1 MAFTAEEEAA
11 LRGII
16 AIYKT
21 QAPSLSDD
29 VAEIAPALYDQWT
42 GDGHYYTAGERVERG
57 GTLYVCLQPHTSQ
70 ADWAPSAAPSL
81 WARNLAA
88 ADSPGATDV
97 PAWEQPDATN
107 GYPTGAVAP
116 TAAASGNHLLT
127 TTFGSRGRLALKRF
141 GRWWTND

>member
-42 GDGHYYTAGERVERG
+42 GGGHYYTAGERVEHG
-57 GTLYVCLQPHTSQ
+57 GTLYACLQPHTSQ
-70 ADWAPSAAPSL
+70 ADWTPAAAPSL

-88 ADSPGATDV
+88 ADSRTQRMCRMGAAGRYERIPNRRGGD
-97 PAWEQPDATN
+97 PRRQK
-107 GYPTGAVAP
+107 VAI
-116 TAAASGNHLLT
+116 AC
-127 TTFGSRGRLALKRF
+127 
-141 GRWWTND
+141 

>member
-42 GDGHYYTAGERVERG
+42 GDGHYYTAGERVEHG

-70 ADWAPSAAPSL
+70 ADWTPAAAPSL

-88 ADSPGATDV
+88 ADSPDATDV

-107 GYPTGAVAP
+107 GYPTGAVV
-116 TAAASGNHLLT
+116 THG
-127 TTFGSRGRLALKRF
+127 GSKWQSLVDNNVWEPGVAGTETL
-141 GRWWTND
+141 WQVVDE

>member
-42 GDGHYYTAGERVERG
+42 GDGHYYTAGERVEHG

-70 ADWAPSAAPSL
+70 ADWTPAAAPSL

-88 ADSPGATDV
+88 ADSP
-97 PAWEQPDATN
+97 DATN
-107 GYPTGAVAP
+107 GYPTGAVV
-116 TAAASGNHLLT
+116 THG
-127 TTFGSRGRLALKRF
+127 GSKWQSLVDNNVWEPGVAGTETL
-141 GRWWTND
+141 WQVVDE

>member
-16 AIYKT
+16 AIYKS

-42 GDGHYYTAGERVERG
+42 GDGHYYTAGERVEHG

-70 ADWAPSAAPSL
+70 ADWTPAA
-81 WARNLAA
+81 
-88 ADSPGATDV
+88 T
-97 PAWEQPDATN
+97 
-107 GYPTGAVAP
+107 
-116 TAAASGNHLLT
+116 SGNRLLT

>member
-42 GDGHYYTAGERVERG
+42 GDG
-57 GTLYVCLQPHTSQ
+57 P
-70 ADWAPSAAPSL
+70 
-81 WARNLAA
+81 
-88 ADSPGATDV
+88 
-97 PAWEQPDATN
+97 
-107 GYPTGAVAP
+107 
-116 TAAASGNHLLT
+116 LLH
-127 TTFGSRGRLALKRF
+127 RR
-141 GRWWTND
+141 

>member
-42 GDGHYYTAGERVERG
+42 GDGHYYTAGERVEHG

-70 ADWAPSAAPSL
+70 ADWTPAAAPSL

-88 ADSPGATDV
+88 ADSRAQRMCPHGSSRTLRTDTQ
-97 PAWEQPDATN
+97 PA
-107 GYPTGAVAP
+107 
-116 TAAASGNHLLT
+116 
-127 TTFGSRGRLALKRF
+127 
-141 GRWWTND
+141 RW

>member
-42 GDGHYYTAGERVERG
+42 GDGHYYTAGERVEFG
-57 GTLYVCLQPHTSQ
+57 GALYVCLQPHTSQ
-70 ADWAPSAAPSL
+70 PGWAPGAAPSL
-81 WARNLAA
+81 WAKNLAA
-88 ADSPGATDV
+88 ADSPDTSDA
-97 PAWEQPDATN
+97 PAWEQPDAAN
-107 GYPTGAVAP
+107 GYASGAVV
-116 TAAASGNHLLT
+116 SHG
-127 TTFGSRGRLALKRF
+127 GRKWQSLVDNNVWEPGVAGTETIWREV
-141 GRWWTND
+141 D

>member
-42 GDGHYYTAGERVERG
+42 GDGHYYTAGERVEHG
-57 GTLYVCLQPHTSQ
+57 GTLYVL
-70 ADWAPSAAPSL
+70 SL
-81 WARNLAA
+81 I
-88 ADSPGATDV
+88 
-97 PAWEQPDATN
+97 
-107 GYPTGAVAP
+107 
-116 TAAASGNHLLT
+116 HI
-127 TTFGSRGRLALKRF
+127 
-141 GRWWTND
+141 

>member
-16 AIYKT
+16 AIYKS

-42 GDGHYYTAGERVERG
+42 GDGHYYTAGERVEHG

-70 ADWAPSAAPSL
+70 ADWTPAAAPSL

-88 ADSPGATDV
+88 ADSPDATDV
-97 PAWEQPDATN
+97 PAWHIRM
-107 GYPTGAVAP
+107 GAAGRNERLP
-116 TAAASGNHLLT
+116 NRRSGNP
-127 TTFGSRGRLALKRF
+127 RRQQVAIAC
-141 GRWWTND
+141 